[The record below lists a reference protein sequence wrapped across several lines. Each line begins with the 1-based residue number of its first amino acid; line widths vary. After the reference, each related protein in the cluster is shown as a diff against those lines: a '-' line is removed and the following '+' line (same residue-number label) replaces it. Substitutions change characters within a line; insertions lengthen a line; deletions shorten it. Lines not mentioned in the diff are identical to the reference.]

1 MSRLLMYKAHSRI
14 SFLATFFA
22 EDPHFYKDNR
32 HHNSS
37 TFVLSRAYHVQA
49 LTQCEKI
56 TDTHKSVSRGKKKF
70 PSLSLSLS
78 LSLHLFPKPIPSNCT
93 DSHWELWT
101 AAFSHNQYNSS
112 DGAQPCASHLTHT
125 KQDHQAASTFERG
138 RIESCRT
145 TATVKLPQP
154 AAAPSSPAAAPV
166 EIRKVVPGLH
176 VCIHVYSCVCVCV
189 CVCACVCV
197 CVCDQ
202 ATRRVTHTRLPHQR
216 TERYHP
222 KSCKKKRW

>member
-1 MSRLLMYKAHSRI
+1 MYKAHSRI

-78 LSLHLFPKPIPSNCT
+78 LSHYTCSPNPFPQTVRIHTES
-93 DSHWELWT
+93 
-101 AAFSHNQYNSS
+101 FGQ
-112 DGAQPCASHLTHT
+112 QRFLTT
-125 KQDHQAASTFERG
+125 S
-138 RIESCRT
+138 T
-145 TATVKLPQP
+145 TALMVHNL
-154 AAAPSSPAAAPV
+154 V
-166 EIRKVVPGLH
+166 
-176 VCIHVYSCVCVCV
+176 
-189 CVCACVCV
+189 
-197 CVCDQ
+197 Q
-202 ATRRVTHTRLPHQR
+202 AI
-216 TERYHP
+216 
-222 KSCKKKRW
+222 